1 MKRLIFT
8 LIASVMMI
16 AAFAKDKAEI
26 TFKTTEHDF
35 GYIKEDG
42 GSVSCEF
49 EFTNTGNKP
58 LIIIEAV
65 ASCGRTSPEY
75 PKRPIAPG
83 KSGVITVYYNP
94 IGRPGG
100 FKKDVKVRTNAGSGR
115 TKTLTIIGS
124 AIPAK
129 EEK

>member
-65 ASCGRTSPEY
+65 ASEFCFLIFPFASAILRDSTVG
-75 PKRPIAPG
+75 APAV
-83 KSGVITVYYNP
+83 K
-94 IGRPGG
+94 IGRASCRER
-100 FKKDVKVRTNAGSGR
+100 V
-115 TKTLTIIGS
+115 
-124 AIPAK
+124 
-129 EEK
+129 

>member
-1 MKRLIFT
+1 M
-8 LIASVMMI
+8 
-16 AAFAKDKAEI
+16 
-26 TFKTTEHDF
+26 
-35 GYIKEDG
+35 
-42 GSVSCEF
+42 SCEF

-65 ASCGRTSPEY
+65 ASCGCTSPEY